1 MRKYKEE
8 IENSSL
14 SSSDNRISTF
24 VLDMIEHTK
33 AKKKLYY
40 LYKNGTRYIVK
51 KKDRGKNSI
60 NEI

>member
-1 MRKYKEE
+1 MRKYKED

-51 KKDRGKNSI
+51 KKR
-60 NEI
+60 